1 MGKRSA
7 YEIHRCQIDVV
18 GVYTQLS
25 DCRLHDVVV
34 GLFQAQKKGQ
44 KLQDAIYP
52 TKIVGRLSIQLG
64 LVVDEVEEWQGSCR
78 PIRPKAKND
87 NTDLI
92 IGAALKYEQ

>member
-34 GLFQAQKKGQ
+34 GLFQAQKKKG
-44 KLQDAIYP
+44 
-52 TKIVGRLSIQLG
+52 
-64 LVVDEVEEWQGSCR
+64 
-78 PIRPKAKND
+78 KNYKMRY
-87 NTDLI
+87 TLPRWW
-92 IGAALKYEQ
+92 GGYRVS